1 MVMNTTTP
9 TTDVEIAAKLFR
21 GLGDRTR
28 LALLLA
34 LLDGERRVT
43 DLVDQVGTSQANVSN
58 HLSCLRECGLIAARP
73 EGRQTFYRVATDEVE
88 TLLRAAEGLLA
99 ETGDSI
105 ELCKRYR

>member
-1 MVMNTTTP
+1 MVMNTTSP
-9 TTDVEIAAKLFR
+9 SKDIAVAAKLFR

-34 LLDGERRVT
+34 LLDGEQRVT
-43 DLVDQVGTSQANVSN
+43 DLVQRVGTSQANVSN
-58 HLSCLRECGLIAARP
+58 HLGCLRECGLIAARP
-73 EGRQTFYRVATDEVE
+73 DGRQTFYRVASDEVE

-105 ELCKRYR
+105 ELCRRYR

>member
-1 MVMNTTTP
+1 MMMNVTSA
-9 TTDVEIAAKLFR
+9 TDVGIAAKLFR
-21 GLGDRTR
+21 SLGDQTR

-43 DLVDQVGTSQANVSN
+43 DLVQQVGTSQANVSS
-58 HLSCLRECGLIAARP
+58 HLICLRECGLVAARP
-73 EGRQTFYRVATDEVE
+73 DGRQTFYRVATGEVE

-105 ELCKRYR
+105 ELCKKYR

>member
-9 TTDVEIAAKLFR
+9 TTDVAIAAQLFR
-21 GLGDRTR
+21 GLSDPTR

-34 LLDGERRVT
+34 LLDGEQRVT
-43 DLVDQVGTSQANVSN
+43 DLVGRVGTSQANVSN

-73 EGRQTFYRVATDEVE
+73 DGRQTFYRVASDEVE
-88 TLLRAAEGLLA
+88 TLLRSAEGLLA
-99 ETGDSI
+99 ELGDSI

>member
-1 MVMNTTTP
+1 MNTTSP
-9 TTDVEIAAKLFR
+9 SKDIAVAAKLFR

-34 LLDGERRVT
+34 LLDGEQRVT
-43 DLVDQVGTSQANVSN
+43 DLVQRVGTSQANVSN
-58 HLSCLRECGLIAARP
+58 HLGCLRECGLIAARP
-73 EGRQTFYRVATDEVE
+73 DGRQTFYRVASDEVE

-105 ELCKRYR
+105 ELCRRYR